1 MSLHAPAQYNAV
13 RALSFPVTSGH
24 RGQRLW
30 GAAPPD
36 AALRRPLHF
45 DLLTR
50 QPPNIEMETTMKTII
65 LNHYYPH
72 LTERVML
79 EVSDEIAVTLSIGG
93 RLCDSY
99 KRRKREHDE
108 CSLDSTPGF
117 EADVTPEQVM
127 EDREN
132 RAALYAAIDQLPPV
146 QAQRVYAHYILGIS
160 RADLAR
166 AEGVGISRISGSIDR
181 GLLNLKNIL
190 ENSI

>member
-1 MSLHAPAQYNAV
+1 
-13 RALSFPVTSGH
+13 
-24 RGQRLW
+24 
-30 GAAPPD
+30 
-36 AALRRPLHF
+36 
-45 DLLTR
+45 
-50 QPPNIEMETTMKTII
+50 MKTII

-117 EADVTPEQVM
+117 EAGVTFSPLTPEQVM
-127 EDREN
+127 ENTEN

-146 QAQRVYAHYILGIS
+146 QARRVYARFILGRSVTAI
-160 RADLAR
+160 AK
-166 AEGVGISRISGSIDR
+166 AEGVNKSQITRSIDF
-181 GLLNLKNIL
+181 GLKNLQEIL
-190 ENSI
+190 KFSR

>member
-1 MSLHAPAQYNAV
+1 M
-13 RALSFPVTSGH
+13 
-24 RGQRLW
+24 
-30 GAAPPD
+30 
-36 AALRRPLHF
+36 
-45 DLLTR
+45 
-50 QPPNIEMETTMKTII
+50 TTIK
-65 LNHYYPH
+65 LNNYYPH
-72 LTERVML
+72 LTECVTL
-79 EVSDEIAVTLSIGG
+79 EVSEEIAVTLSIGG

-117 EADVTPEQVM
+117 ETDVTFPPMTPEQM
-127 EDREN
+127 LEDREN

-146 QAQRVYAHYILGIS
+146 QARRVYAHYILGIS

>member
-1 MSLHAPAQYNAV
+1 
-13 RALSFPVTSGH
+13 
-24 RGQRLW
+24 
-30 GAAPPD
+30 
-36 AALRRPLHF
+36 
-45 DLLTR
+45 
-50 QPPNIEMETTMKTII
+50 MKTII
-65 LNHYYPH
+65 LNNYYPH
-72 LTERVML
+72 LTERVIL

-108 CSLDSTPGF
+108 CSLDSTPGL
-117 EADVTPEQVM
+117 EADVTFPPLTPEQVL
-127 EDREN
+127 ENTEN

-146 QAQRVYAHYILGIS
+146 QARRVYAHYILGIS
-160 RADLAR
+160 RAALAR